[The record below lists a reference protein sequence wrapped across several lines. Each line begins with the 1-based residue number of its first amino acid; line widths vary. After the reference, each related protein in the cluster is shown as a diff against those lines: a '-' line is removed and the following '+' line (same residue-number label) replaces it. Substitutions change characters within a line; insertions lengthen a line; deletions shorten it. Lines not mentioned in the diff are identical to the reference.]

1 MNITENKRFITTTEL
16 ANMLN
21 TTNNVILNVAKKC
34 GIEKEIKNGVATY
47 WNEEEVSKIINNID
61 YDNSQSKQALTEIK
75 GTIKTEIM
83 LNEEFNRQ
91 IEKAKSLPRQEKLTL
106 ALTTFQSLLE
116 DLQEDNRR
124 KQQENEELKNW
135 KTEKLYIENE
145 KYQSKELRTKINK
158 RIRQIARD
166 TDSKHSD
173 IWNKYFSIYSNIHC
187 FSGKQSLDLIQDRHH
202 LKEFYNLTLIH

>member
-21 TTNNVILNVAKKC
+21 TTNDVILNCARRCNINKN
-34 GIEKEIKNGVATY
+34 IKNGVATY
-47 WNEEEVSKIINNID
+47 WNEEEATVILNEFKNGNKSNNRSFELNSKVNSTTTGKENELIMYKINEE
-61 YDNSQSKQALTEIK
+61 SKQL
-75 GTIKTEIM
+75 
-83 LNEEFNRQ
+83 
-91 IEKAKSLPRQEKLTL
+91 
-106 ALTTFQSLLE
+106 
-116 DLQEDNRR
+116 DLQEQIKLSFQLQANII
-124 KQQENEELKNW
+124 QQLNKENEELKNW

-202 LKEFYNLTLIH
+202 LKEFYNLTLTH

>member
-21 TTNNVILNVAKKC
+21 TTNDVILNCARRCNINKN
-34 GIEKEIKNGVATY
+34 IKNGVATY
-47 WNEEEVSKIINNID
+47 WNEEEATIILNEFKNGNKSNNRSFELNSKVNITTTGKENELIMYKINEE
-61 YDNSQSKQALTEIK
+61 SKQL
-75 GTIKTEIM
+75 
-83 LNEEFNRQ
+83 
-91 IEKAKSLPRQEKLTL
+91 
-106 ALTTFQSLLE
+106 
-116 DLQEDNRR
+116 DLQEQIKLSFQLQANII
-124 KQQENEELKNW
+124 QQLNKENEELKNW

-202 LKEFYNLTLIH
+202 LKEFYNLTLTH